1 MPKSAHQKTVPVQ
14 ARARETYEQLLAS
27 AQEILAE
34 CGFEALNSNIV
45 CQRAKLTPPAFY
57 RYFSD
62 KYDILAVLGDRLM
75 DVQNAV
81 LEAGDKDIPFTR
93 ESFIERSV
101 ADQHATIAVTKE
113 FMGAYPLLVSMR
125 AIPELRPVRINS
137 HDKMSA
143 IVAAQLYAQ
152 GAQGGL
158 SDLQAKCRLGIE
170 MGYASLEMLFE
181 TDFENQDMVILGTA
195 NALFGIIDMA
205 DPSK

>member
-1 MPKSAHQKTVPVQ
+1 MPKSTNQKTVPVQ
-14 ARARETYEQLLAS
+14 ARARETYELLLTS
-27 AQEILAE
+27 AQEILDE
-34 CGFEALNSNIV
+34 LGFEALNSNIV
-45 CQRAKLTPPAFY
+45 CQRAELTPPAFY

-62 KYDILAVLGDRLM
+62 KYDILAVLGNRLM

-81 LEAGDKDIPFTR
+81 LVAGDNNIPFTR
-93 ESFIERSV
+93 QSFIQRSI
-101 ADQHATIAVTKE
+101 AAQHATIAVTKE

-143 IVAAQLYAQ
+143 VVAAQLHAQ
-152 GAQGGL
+152 GAQGGFTE
-158 SDLQAKCRLGIE
+158 LQAKCRLGIE

-181 TDFENQDMVILGTA
+181 TDFENQEMVILGTA

-205 DPSK
+205 